1 MDLYK
6 SIIVAIWL
14 CVVYAIW
21 AATEAG
27 DPGYGQASFL
37 AGGIL
42 AHLYLRKRKLERPR
56 ADGEIMIPEADFSV
70 EIPDEGDKYY
80 FSENSYRKIIWLSTI
95 FSLIS
100 ISIFIETVT
109 YQQDYLTW
117 GIIALIFGIVVF
129 LIPIFLPV
137 KDDIETLK
145 KRAEKERTKAWHKGK
160 INHTDESKENS
171 ENSEE
176 TEKNVKETEAERN
189 DMAIP
194 KEKK

>member
-21 AATEAG
+21 AATAAG
-27 DPGYGQASFL
+27 DPGYGQVAFL
-37 AGGIL
+37 AGGIF

-56 ADGEIMIPEADFSV
+56 ADSEIVIPEADFTV
-70 EIPDEGDKYY
+70 EIPNEGDKYY
-80 FSENSYRKIIWLSTI
+80 FSENSYRKIIWFSTI

-109 YQQDYLTW
+109 YQQDYLRW
-117 GIIALIFGIVVF
+117 GLIALIFGIIVF

-160 INHTDESKENS
+160 FNRVDESEVNS
-171 ENSEE
+171 ENNDEP
-176 TEKNVKETEAERN
+176 EAEKS

-194 KEKK
+194 KEEE

>member
-6 SIIVAIWL
+6 SIIAAIWL

-21 AATEAG
+21 AATAAG
-27 DPGYGQASFL
+27 DPGYGQAAFL

-56 ADGEIMIPEADFSV
+56 ADSEIVIPDAKFSV

-80 FSENSYRKIIWLSTI
+80 FSESSYRRIIWISTI
-95 FSLIS
+95 VSLIS
-100 ISIFIETVT
+100 ISFFIETVT
-109 YQQDYLTW
+109 YRQNYLKW
-117 GIIALIFGIVVF
+117 GIISLIFGLIVFIV
-129 LIPIFLPV
+129 PIFLPV
-137 KDDIETLK
+137 KDDIKTLM

-160 INHTDESKENS
+160 VNHDDESEEDS

-176 TEKNVKETEAERN
+176 IEGDDDLKE
-189 DMAIP
+189 MALP
-194 KEKK
+194 KEEE

>member
-21 AATEAG
+21 AATAAG
-27 DPGYGQASFL
+27 DPGYGQAAFL

-56 ADGEIMIPEADFSV
+56 ADSEIVIPDAKFSV

-80 FSENSYRKIIWLSTI
+80 FSESSYRRIIWISTI
-95 FSLIS
+95 VSLIS
-100 ISIFIETVT
+100 ISFFIETVT
-109 YQQDYLTW
+109 YRQNYLKW
-117 GIIALIFGIVVF
+117 GIISLIFGLIVFIV
-129 LIPIFLPV
+129 PIFLPV
-137 KDDIETLK
+137 KDDIKTLM

-160 INHTDESKENS
+160 VNHDDESEEDS

-176 TEKNVKETEAERN
+176 IEGDDDLKE
-189 DMAIP
+189 MALP
-194 KEKK
+194 KEEE